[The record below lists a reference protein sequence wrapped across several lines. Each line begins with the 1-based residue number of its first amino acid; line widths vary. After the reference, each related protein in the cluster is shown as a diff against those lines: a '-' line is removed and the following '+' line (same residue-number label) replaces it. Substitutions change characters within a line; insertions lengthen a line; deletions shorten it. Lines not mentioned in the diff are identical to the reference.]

1 MLDPDRLAL
10 LVVKPGRDAAPDQ
23 AHIAVDADEGHTLI
37 AFDELSPTPERR
49 PGCTRVRRG
58 RPRHPARA
66 FGSTSSARFCGLV
79 PDTDPRSGYLTYTTL
94 HHLTRAAPVQRQP
107 QPGA

>member
-1 MLDPDRLAL
+1 MTQHLTRLISL
-10 LVVKPGRDAAPDQ
+10 WMR
-23 AHIAVDADEGHTLI
+23 DEGHTLI
-37 AFDELSPTPERR
+37 AFHELSLTPERR